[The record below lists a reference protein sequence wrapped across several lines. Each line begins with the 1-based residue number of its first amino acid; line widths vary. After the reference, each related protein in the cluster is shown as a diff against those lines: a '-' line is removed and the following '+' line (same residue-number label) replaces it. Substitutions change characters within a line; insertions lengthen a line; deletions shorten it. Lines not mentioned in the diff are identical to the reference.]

1 LVTLLLAF
9 AQILDCADGQM
20 ARRYKM
26 GSEFGAWYVRA
37 RESERRGHA
46 EEGADVGGTLAAE
59 RGCGEGA
66 GKELYHCYGLLR

>member
-1 LVTLLLAF
+1 
-9 AQILDCADGQM
+9 
-20 ARRYKM
+20 M